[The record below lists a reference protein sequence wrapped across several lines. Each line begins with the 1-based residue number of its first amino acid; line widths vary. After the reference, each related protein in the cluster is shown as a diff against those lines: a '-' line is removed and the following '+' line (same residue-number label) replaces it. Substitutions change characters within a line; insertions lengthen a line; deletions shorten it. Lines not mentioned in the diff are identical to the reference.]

1 MTPRVEIRVRFL
13 AIALLALTTIA
24 CPASRPSGNNE
35 DGAASPRAA
44 VDEFL
49 GAVSA
54 GDLDRI
60 SRVWGD
66 QRGAARTIHDRE
78 QLEQRTFIMQQCLLH
93 DRFRIVGET
102 PGVAGRR
109 VFDVELTKGDMLR
122 RTTFTTIEG
131 PQQRWYVQE
140 VDLQRTM
147 DLCPRDRRGR

>member
-1 MTPRVEIRVRFL
+1 MRFL

-24 CPASRPSGNNE
+24 CPASTPSGGNE
-35 DGAASPRAA
+35 NGAPSPRAA

-49 GAVSA
+49 GAVRA

-60 SRVWGD
+60 SSVWGD
-66 QRGAARTIHDRE
+66 QRGAARNIHDRE

-93 DRFRIVGET
+93 DAFRVVGET